1 MEKLSKSTE
10 ISHILP
16 VSHPAK
22 HTTSSSIS
30 ILYQRCTFVIID
42 EPTLTHHNHSVSES
56 IVYSGPHI
64 SYSL

>member
-16 VSHPAK
+16 VPHPLK

-56 IVYSGPHI
+56 IVYSGTHI